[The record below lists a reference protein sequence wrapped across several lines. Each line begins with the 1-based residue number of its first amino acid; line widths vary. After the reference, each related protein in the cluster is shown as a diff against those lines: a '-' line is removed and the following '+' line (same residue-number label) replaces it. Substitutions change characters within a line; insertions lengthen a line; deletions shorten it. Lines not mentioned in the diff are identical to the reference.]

1 MAVHIDS
8 LSAITLTGN
17 VSRSKPVK
25 KKGVVFFKIRSI
37 KQITIDLESFEVSE
51 FEVETFKEQERLLL
65 TFS

>member
-25 KKGVVFFKIRSI
+25 KKGIVFFKMRSI
-37 KQITIDLESFEVSE
+37 KEIPSTWKVS
-51 FEVETFKEQERLLL
+51 KYQSLK
-65 TFS
+65 